1 MTTGGGT
8 LGASQRGQGSWR
20 PGAWDPPLTPLSLL
34 SEMGRK
40 STGGRAWFVA
50 SDGLPGKLGLGV
62 LGPVSSELPWA
73 LVPGLRPGGASGAGD
88 RGEVCV
94 GGEQTGRP
102 GLAGTWE
109 ADEQINGS
117 ESLGE
122 GRPGPGVLQLT
133 WEGGDGGGAEGR
145 EPPLLPTPVR
155 AWAAGASSSPQG
167 SGCARSPGASTSSTA
182 PAPARSAALQRRVR
196 ARLAARRRARRAP
209 AAPAAPAPGGGG
221 SGDGSEQEERARVR
235 RERIKSRTRRA
246 APRLPPPGEPR
257 PLPAP
262 SRVSEGRGAPRREGG
277 EQQRQRKTP
286 PGTPAGARAGSRGL
300 RRKGDRADGHGRA
313 SAQNRTQGPG
323 APG

>member
-1 MTTGGGT
+1 MLTTGGGT

-145 EPPLLPTPVR
+145 GPPPPE
-155 AWAAGASSSPQG
+155 AGAAESQG
-167 SGCARSPGASTSSTA
+167 KLVCLCAFLSKES
-182 PAPARSAALQRRVR
+182 
-196 ARLAARRRARRAP
+196 
-209 AAPAAPAPGGGG
+209 
-221 SGDGSEQEERARVR
+221 
-235 RERIKSRTRRA
+235 
-246 APRLPPPGEPR
+246 RLPETISIFIFLGNFMAFISGKIKAVIAGEMIPI
-257 PLPAP
+257 
-262 SRVSEGRGAPRREGG
+262 
-277 EQQRQRKTP
+277 
-286 PGTPAGARAGSRGL
+286 RA
-300 RRKGDRADGHGRA
+300 
-313 SAQNRTQGPG
+313 
-323 APG
+323 